1 MCLLVR
7 EGWMVTVL
15 GISIWIHFIWIFIMG
30 VLLFF
35 HLVHDGFHEGFQLL
49 GGSGSG
55 SLQNCDPGY
64 ASGSGSSAVSWPSTL
79 TYQQRLNK
87 GQKLVSPN
95 GMFVLL
101 FRTDGAL
108 ILYRKSTCAILW
120 RFDTGSSSSYLVN
133 DGAAGYTI
141 KNTNGTLGP
150 SPFPALAATDN
161 TTFLQVQDDANLAI
175 KKPDGTALW
184 GSGTIIVLADECN
197 PTPMSYP
204 FQSSDCFNLQTQIS
218 VQNAKIAEF
227 KAAGNSIQAAAAKK
241 VVCNLQQYYNNIN
254 LGKTGVA
261 PLSCD
266 TYLSGTTPAAA
277 APPPLPLSPPSGVAL
292 GSIVNNAT
300 AITIAGDLTTSVK
313 SGDMIYLGYGTDI
326 QGPFVV
332 LSVTSTAINITKPY
346 VGTDINNAI
355 LSVKAAARTAA
366 NMPEISPIPSKMQIG
381 DIDILAS
388 IYPGESYIVI
398 GSTSNTDYTA
408 DSASDSLPYN
418 INLGDIVY
426 VKKDTCNMYDV
437 DNGDGTCT
445 AYTCK
450 IGEKDIGNNQCKPYM
465 CGYTN
470 IGTIGQ
476 PNNPQDTDNGDGTC
490 TTRQTFNECGGSDSY
505 SVALNTCTGSTSN
518 GNSFTYARGVRT
530 EAFRYDKTENTNP
543 SIVYQVGIP
552 GTSYNKTNYVAAT
565 GLATAVPGTTNPR
578 YKYSK
583 TIGPYVVAAT
593 PSTNKIMI
601 KSFVAG
607 DLDSHGA
614 FLLNPTAQ
622 WRRFATLWP
631 KYKVGPVNTP
641 NLFQTLENLGNAL
654 SAAPAIAIG
663 ALPLPADPIDIITP
677 TTTVNL
683 KALPEGGLLDAKLY
697 PLKYNDG
704 QFNGS
709 FTSLTAGT
717 GAANRRLVGSTSLKI
732 DSSAG
737 SSDSIFNISNINL
750 IVGQNYIVTV
760 TVKSIDPVTTAAL
773 AAAGSSAGSSL
784 GDAALRA
791 SAALLSFEYAAN
803 QSYPIPGNFGP
814 LSGGSATTTAPT
826 GLLSTSITCSFTA
839 LSTTLAIHVYKANAS
854 PLLTF
859 EFSKLTIIGGVIGA
873 TGNVPC
879 PAGYYCN
886 VSTVTGSGGSGS
898 GGSGSGGSGSGGSS
912 TGNIAYS
919 VHQIPCPPS
928 MSCPQGMSSPC
939 PIGSFATFSASDV
952 TCTPCP
958 TGQVPFG
965 DFTSCITCPVGTIVS
980 GNTCSRCPINQ
991 TSSADHTSC
1000 VNCPAGKASDPNG
1013 IYTFTGICVQ
1023 CANGRISVGGA
1034 RCMPCPIANNT
1045 VSNADNTMC
1054 ICAAGYYLTASTCA
1068 PCPAGSYSAAGASSC
1083 TPCPANTAASTTG
1096 NSSCSTCPSGTS
1108 SYNLSGGVYIP
1119 AATGGTSCR

>member
-1 MCLLVR
+1 
-7 EGWMVTVL
+7 MVTVL

-35 HLVHDGFHEGFQLL
+35 HLVHNGFHEGFQLL
-49 GGSGSG
+49 GSSGSG
-55 SLQNCDPGY
+55 SSGSRVGTGNLGSLPNCDPGY

-95 GMFVLL
+95 GMFVLF

-108 ILYRKSTCAILW
+108 ILYRKSTCGILW

-133 DGAAGYTI
+133 DGAAGYNI
-141 KNTNGTLGP
+141 KNSNGTLGP
-150 SPFPALAATDN
+150 SPFPTIPAADN
-161 TTFLQVQDDANLAI
+161 TTSLQVQDDANLAI

-197 PTPMSYP
+197 PTPMTYP
-204 FQSSDCFNLQTQIS
+204 FQPSDCFNLRTQIS

-227 KAAGNSIQAAAAKK
+227 KAAGNSIQAMAAKQ

-254 LGKTGVA
+254 LGQDILT

-266 TYLSGTTPAAA
+266 TYLSNTTPAAD
-277 APPPLPLSPPSGVAL
+277 APPPRPPPPPSGVAL
-292 GSIVNNAT
+292 GSIANNAT

-355 LSVKAAARTAA
+355 LSVKAAARTAD
-366 NMPEISPIPSKMQIG
+366 NIHQISPTPSKMQLSDT
-381 DIDILAS
+381 DIIAS

-426 VKKDTCNMYDV
+426 AKKDTCNMYDV

-450 IGEKDIGNNQCKPYM
+450 IGEKDIGNNQCRPYT

-470 IGTIGQ
+470 VGTTTQ
-476 PNNPQDTDNGDGTC
+476 TNNPQDTHNGDGTC
-490 TTRQTFNECGGSDSY
+490 TTRQTFNDCGGSDSY
-505 SVALNTCTGSTSN
+505 SVASDKCTGSTDK
-518 GNSFTYARGVRT
+518 GHSFTYARGVRT
-530 EAFRYDKTENTNP
+530 EAFRYDKTENTDP

-565 GLATAVPGTTNPR
+565 GLATAVPGTTNPS

-622 WRRFATLWP
+622 WRRLATLWP

-641 NLFQTLENLGNAL
+641 NLFRNLENLGIAL

-663 ALPLPADPIDIITP
+663 AIALPDIMSIKTP
-677 TTTVNL
+677 DTTENL

-697 PLKYNDG
+697 PVKYNDG

-709 FTSLTAGT
+709 FTSLTAGR
-717 GAANRRLVGSTSLKI
+717 GAENRRLEKTISLKTISLKI

-750 IVGQNYIVTV
+750 LVGQKYIVTIS
-760 TVKSIDPVTTAAL
+760 VKSIDPVATAAL
-773 AAAGSSAGSSL
+773 ATAALATAIGSTGSL
-784 GDAALRA
+784 GD
-791 SAALLSFEYAAN
+791 SAAVASTARLSLEYAAN
-803 QSYPIPGNFGP
+803 QAYPIPGMFGP
-814 LSGGSATTTAPT
+814 VSGGSAITTATT
-826 GLLSTSITCSFTA
+826 GLYPTSIICSFTA
-839 LSTTLAIHVYKANAS
+839 LTTTLAIHVYKANAS
-854 PLLTF
+854 LLTF
-859 EFSKLTIIGGVIGA
+859 EFSKLTIVGGIVGA

-879 PAGYYCN
+879 PAGYRCTVGPK
-886 VSTVTGSGGSGS
+886 VSSGSGS
-898 GGSGSGGSGSGGSS
+898 SSTSGSE
-912 TGNIAYS
+912 YS
-919 VHQIPCPPS
+919 LFQIPCPAPA
-928 MSCPQGMSSPC
+928 SCPEGTGGPC
-939 PIGSFATFSASDV
+939 MPGSYATSSASGNI
-952 TCTPCP
+952 CTPCP
-958 TGQVPFG
+958 PGQVNSP
-965 DFTSCITCPVGTIVS
+965 DYSSCVNCHTGLIALNGACT
-980 GNTCSRCPINQ
+980 RCPANQ
-991 TSSADHTSC
+991 TPNANRTSC
-1000 VNCPAGKASDPNG
+1000 VNCPAGTTTAVDGQPS
-1013 IYTFTGICVQ
+1013 TSGICIL
-1023 CANGRISVGGA
+1023 CPYNYISTSGS
-1034 RCMPCPIANNT
+1034 PCTACSPI
-1045 VSNADNTMC
+1045 
-1054 ICAAGYYLTASTCA
+1054 YL
-1068 PCPAGSYSAAGASSC
+1068 SSSDRTWC
-1083 TPCPANTAASTTG
+1083 
-1096 NSSCSTCPSGTS
+1096 
-1108 SYNLSGGVYIP
+1108 YIP
-1119 AATGGTSCR
+1119 PY